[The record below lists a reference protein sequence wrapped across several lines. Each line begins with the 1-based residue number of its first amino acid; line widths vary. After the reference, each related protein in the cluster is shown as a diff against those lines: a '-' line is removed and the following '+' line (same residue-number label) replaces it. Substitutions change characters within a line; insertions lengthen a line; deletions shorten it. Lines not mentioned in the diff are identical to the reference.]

1 MLFNRIIKQNA
12 RALKFSTMGG
22 KIPTMVHFPWSI
34 IDSENLRASFCEKKN
49 EERNQEER
57 SRILKAQFNM
67 MKKVTKMPTSEPEEE
82 LKLKLLKVRLAQCG
96 YYRALLKMPLL
107 YYLVEGDVNKDI
119 QFQLKHNPVRIDG
132 NILPLF
138 TSENRLRAF
147 YANDNNL
154 SDNVVVHAT
163 PGSLFFSEFPGKN
176 DSVIIDFCRESSEYS
191 GTVYGEDTMSLNAQ
205 GQSLM
210 FKKLFDRGILS
221 GHPNVDNTIVTLV
234 VTQVDGKFAGDVHT
248 FGNSD
253 VTFVSMFTSQVYSE
267 ILLHTLRTREPG
279 KPWGVMQGTW
289 AQLRQLLQLLLSGST
304 KKKKNPGFGQCVGIT
319 LDRLPDAS
327 WTDIVGEDW
336 VEDLLDL
343 DIRNVSFSK

>member
-22 KIPTMVHFPWSI
+22 KIPTMVQFPWPI

-82 LKLKLLKVRLAQCG
+82 LKLLKVRLAQCG
-96 YYRALLKMPLL
+96 YHRALLKMPLL

-119 QFQLKHNPVRIDG
+119 QFQIRNPVRIDG

-163 PGSLFFSEFPGKN
+163 PGSLFFSEFPKEN
-176 DSVIIDFCRESSEYS
+176 DRVIIDFDRESSEYS
-191 GTVYGEDTMSLNAQ
+191 GTVYREHTMSLNAQ

-234 VTQVDGKFAGDVHT
+234 VTQVDGKFAGDVHV

-279 KPWGVMQGTW
+279 KPWGVMQASWGVM
-289 AQLRQLLQLLLSGST
+289 RQWLQLLLSGS
-304 KKKKNPGFGQCVGIT
+304 NLPGPGYGQCVGIT

-327 WTDIVGEDW
+327 WTNIVGEDW